1 MPEKTAKGLM
11 QHSNKTSNLVKALY
25 EVICSNEKE
34 LKLNK
39 EWQGVLNKDELW
51 EI

>member
-1 MPEKTAKGLM
+1 M